1 MKKCILPVILL
12 ALLSGCGKVSDA
24 SGVES
29 RINIVSGI
37 VEGTTRSRTTSETEA
52 MTDGHTTGSTTS
64 KTAGEKVSGTTTTK
78 SKKSS
83 VQAATRA
90 SGGNSGGSRG
100 TTRHVPTVQRTTTT
114 AAQPTSQ
121 TPAIDPKDYSSITF
135 ELNSS
140 SNEIDVSREGMS
152 GSIQVL
158 KDVNLTEIRNTIAN
172 DPSKTIND
180 FIVRQ
185 NDFDFD
191 GYPDLFII
199 EKQDEL
205 NKTGK
210 YYRYDPTKGI
220 YTAWG
225 ELNGLNF
232 NNGVVGY
239 EIIPNASDNS
249 LTIYNKKDTLN
260 YEEKTFEWGE
270 NGVLIIRRY
279 RNQYNDGELIETVL
293 YDENGIECSRETRD
307 SQGNLVGG
315 ETEDPSAE
323 DLS

>member
-24 SGVES
+24 SGIES
-29 RINIVSGI
+29 RINIVSGT

-100 TTRHVPTVQRTTTT
+100 TTRHVPTAQRTTTT
-114 AAQPTSQ
+114 AAQPTTSQ
-121 TPAIDPKDYSSITF
+121 TPTIDPKDYSSITF

-158 KDVNLTEIRNTIAN
+158 KDVDLTEIRNTIAN

-199 EKQDEL
+199 EKQDDL

-220 YTAWG
+220 YAAWS
-225 ELNGLNF
+225 ELNNQGFEAMVNSA
-232 NNGVVGY
+232 
-239 EIIPNASDNS
+239 ENS
-249 LTIYNKKDTLN
+249 LTFYNKKDTLN

-293 YDENGIECSRETRD
+293 YNENGIESLRETRD
-307 SQGNLVGG
+307 SQGNLVG
-315 ETEDPSAE
+315 EDPTE
-323 DLS
+323 QPQEE

>member
-121 TPAIDPKDYSSITF
+121 TPTIDPKDYSSITF

-158 KDVNLTEIRNTIAN
+158 KDVDLTEIRNTIAN

-199 EKQDEL
+199 ERQDDL

-210 YYRYDPTKGI
+210 YYRYDPTKGT
-220 YTAWG
+220 YTKWE
-225 ELNGLNF
+225 ELNTQRFEVMVNST
-232 NNGVVGY
+232 
-239 EIIPNASDNS
+239 ENS
-249 LTIYNKKDTLN
+249 LTFYDKKDTLN
-260 YEEKTFEWGE
+260 YEAKTFEWGD
-270 NGVLIIRRY
+270 NGLLVLRRVVK
-279 RNQYNDGELIETVL
+279 QYNDGELIDTIV
-293 YDENGIECSRETRD
+293 YAENGYEIVSQETRD
-307 SQGNLVGG
+307 SQGNLVG
-315 ETEDPSAE
+315 EDTTEQPQE
-323 DLS
+323 D

>member
-121 TPAIDPKDYSSITF
+121 TPTIDPKDYSSITF

-158 KDVNLTEIRNTIAN
+158 KDVDLTEIRNTIAN

-220 YTAWG
+220 YTAWS
-225 ELNGLNF
+225 ELNGLGF
-232 NNGVVGY
+232 
-239 EIIPNASDNS
+239 EIVPNATENS

-260 YEEKTFEWGE
+260 YEAKTFEWNE
-270 NGVLIIRRY
+270 HQLLVLRRY
-279 RNQYNDGELIETVL
+279 VNQYNDGELIETVL
-293 YDENGIECSRETRD
+293 YDENGIESSRETKD
-307 SQGNLVGG
+307 SQGNPVGG
-315 ETEDPSAE
+315 ETEEQPTE
-323 DLS
+323 E

>member
-90 SGGNSGGSRG
+90 SGGKSGGRRG

-121 TPAIDPKDYSSITF
+121 TPTIDPKDYSSITF

-140 SNEIDVSREGMS
+140 SNEIDVMRNGMT
-152 GSIQVL
+152 GPIQVL
-158 KDVNLTEIRNTIAN
+158 GGNNSDSSLDLSEIRNTIAN

-220 YTAWG
+220 YAAWS
-225 ELNGLNF
+225 ELNNQRF
-232 NNGVVGY
+232 EAMVNSA
-239 EIIPNASDNS
+239 ENS
-249 LTIYNKKDTLN
+249 LTFYNKKDTLN

-293 YDENGIECSRETRD
+293 YNENGIESLRETRD

-315 ETEDPSAE
+315 ETEEPSAE

>member
-121 TPAIDPKDYSSITF
+121 TPTIDPKDYSSITF

-158 KDVNLTEIRNTIAN
+158 KDVDLTEIRNTIAN

-191 GYPDLFII
+191 GYPDLFLI

-220 YTAWG
+220 YTAWS
-225 ELNGLNF
+225 ELNNQRF
-232 NNGVVGY
+232 EAMVNSA
-239 EIIPNASDNS
+239 ENS
-249 LTIYNKKDTLN
+249 LTFYNKKDTLN

-293 YDENGIECSRETRD
+293 YNENGIESLRETRD
-307 SQGNLVGG
+307 SQGNLVGS
-315 ETEDPSAE
+315 ETEEPSAE

>member
-78 SKKSS
+78 SKNSS

-121 TPAIDPKDYSSITF
+121 TPTIDPKDYSSITF

-158 KDVNLTEIRNTIAN
+158 KDVDLTEIRNTIAN

-191 GYPDLFII
+191 GASSTVSDLRSFPM
-199 EKQDEL
+199 L
-205 NKTGK
+205 RKTALLS
-210 YYRYDPTKGI
+210 T
-220 YTAWG
+220 
-225 ELNGLNF
+225 
-232 NNGVVGY
+232 
-239 EIIPNASDNS
+239 
-249 LTIYNKKDTLN
+249 
-260 YEEKTFEWGE
+260 
-270 NGVLIIRRY
+270 IRRIPSTMRQRPSSGTSISSLY
-279 RNQYNDGELIETVL
+279 SEDMSTSTMTASSLRLCSMTRTV
-293 YDENGIECSRETRD
+293 SRAQERPRTVRAILLAAK
-307 SQGNLVGG
+307 QRIRLRRTYLKAAG
-315 ETEDPSAE
+315 
-323 DLS
+323 

>member
-158 KDVNLTEIRNTIAN
+158 KDVDLTEIRNTIAN

-199 EKQDEL
+199 EKQDDL

-220 YTAWG
+220 YAAWS
-225 ELNGLNF
+225 ELNGLGF
-232 NNGVVGY
+232 
-239 EIIPNASDNS
+239 EIVPNAAENS

-260 YEEKTFEWGE
+260 YEAKTFEWNE
-270 NGVLIIRRY
+270 HDLLVLRRY
-279 RNQYNDGELIETVL
+279 VNQYNDGELIETVL
-293 YDENGIECSRETRD
+293 YDENGIESSRETKD
-307 SQGNLVGG
+307 SQGNPVGG
-315 ETEDPSAE
+315 ETEEQPTE
-323 DLS
+323 E

>member
-121 TPAIDPKDYSSITF
+121 TPTIDPKDYSSITF

-220 YTAWG
+220 YTAWS
-225 ELNGLNF
+225 ELNNQRF
-232 NNGVVGY
+232 EAMVNSA
-239 EIIPNASDNS
+239 ENS
-249 LTIYNKKDTLN
+249 LTFYNKKDTLN

-293 YDENGIECSRETRD
+293 YNENGIESLRETRD
-307 SQGNLVGG
+307 SQGNLVGS
-315 ETEDPSAE
+315 ETEEPSAE

>member
-121 TPAIDPKDYSSITF
+121 TPTIDPKDYSSITF

-158 KDVNLTEIRNTIAN
+158 KDVDLTEIRNTIAN

-220 YTAWG
+220 YTAWS
-225 ELNGLNF
+225 ELNNQRF
-232 NNGVVGY
+232 EAMVNSA
-239 EIIPNASDNS
+239 ENS
-249 LTIYNKKDTLN
+249 LTFYNKKDTLN

-293 YDENGIECSRETRD
+293 YNENGIESLRETRD
-307 SQGNLVGG
+307 SQGNLVGS
-315 ETEDPSAE
+315 ETEEPSAE

>member
-114 AAQPTSQ
+114 AAQSTTSQ

-158 KDVNLTEIRNTIAN
+158 KDVDLTEIRNTIAN

-210 YYRYDPTKGI
+210 YYRYDPTKGT
-220 YTAWG
+220 YTKWE
-225 ELNGLNF
+225 ELNNQRF
-232 NNGVVGY
+232 EAMVNSA
-239 EIIPNASDNS
+239 ENS
-249 LTIYNKKDTLN
+249 LTFYNKKDTLN

-293 YDENGIECSRETRD
+293 YDENGIESLKETRD
-307 SQGNLVGG
+307 SQGNLVG
-315 ETEDPSAE
+315 EDTTEQPQE
-323 DLS
+323 E

>member
-121 TPAIDPKDYSSITF
+121 TPTIDPKDYSSITF

-158 KDVNLTEIRNTIAN
+158 KDVDLTEIRNTIAN

-220 YTAWG
+220 YAASR
-225 ELNGLNF
+225 ELNNQGFEAMVNSA
-232 NNGVVGY
+232 
-239 EIIPNASDNS
+239 ENS
-249 LTIYNKKDTLN
+249 LTFYNKKDTLN

-315 ETEDPSAE
+315 ETEDSSAE

>member
-158 KDVNLTEIRNTIAN
+158 KDVDLTEIRNTIAN

-210 YYRYDPTKGI
+210 YYCYDPTKGI
-220 YTAWG
+220 YTASR
-225 ELNGLNF
+225 ELNNQGFEAMVNSA
-232 NNGVVGY
+232 
-239 EIIPNASDNS
+239 ENS
-249 LTIYNKKDTLN
+249 LTFYNKKDTLN

-293 YDENGIECSRETRD
+293 YDENGIESLKETRD
-307 SQGNLVGG
+307 SQGNPVGG

>member
-29 RINIVSGI
+29 RINIVLGI

-158 KDVNLTEIRNTIAN
+158 KDVDLTEIRNTIAN

-220 YTAWG
+220 YTAWS
-225 ELNGLNF
+225 ELNTQGFEAMVNSA
-232 NNGVVGY
+232 
-239 EIIPNASDNS
+239 ENS
-249 LTIYNKKDTLN
+249 LTFYNKKDTLN

-293 YDENGIECSRETRD
+293 YNENGIESLRETRD
-307 SQGNLVGG
+307 SQGNLVGS
-315 ETEDPSAE
+315 ETEEPSAE

>member
-121 TPAIDPKDYSSITF
+121 TPTIDPKDYSSITF

-158 KDVNLTEIRNTIAN
+158 KDVDLTEIRNTIAN

-220 YTAWG
+220 YTAWS
-225 ELNGLNF
+225 ELNNQR
-232 NNGVVGY
+232 
-239 EIIPNASDNS
+239 
-249 LTIYNKKDTLN
+249 
-260 YEEKTFEWGE
+260 FEAMV
-270 NGVLIIRRY
+270 N
-279 RNQYNDGELIETVL
+279 
-293 YDENGIECSRETRD
+293 
-307 SQGNLVGG
+307 
-315 ETEDPSAE
+315 SAE
-323 DLS
+323 N

>member
-100 TTRHVPTVQRTTTT
+100 TTRHVPTAQRTTTT

-121 TPAIDPKDYSSITF
+121 TPTIDPKDYSSITF

-158 KDVNLTEIRNTIAN
+158 KDVDLTEIRNTIAN

-220 YTAWG
+220 YTAWS
-225 ELNGLNF
+225 ELNGLGF
-232 NNGVVGY
+232 
-239 EIIPNASDNS
+239 EIVPNATENS

-260 YEEKTFEWGE
+260 YEAKTFEWNE
-270 NGVLIIRRY
+270 HQLLVLRRY
-279 RNQYNDGELIETVL
+279 VNQYNDGELIETVL
-293 YDENGIECSRETRD
+293 YDENGIESSRETKD
-307 SQGNLVGG
+307 SQGNPVGG

>member
-24 SGVES
+24 SGIES
-29 RINIVSGI
+29 RINIVSGT

-64 KTAGEKVSGTTTTK
+64 KAAGEKVSGTTTTK

-100 TTRHVPTVQRTTTT
+100 TTRHVPTAQRTTTT
-114 AAQPTSQ
+114 AAQPTTSQ
-121 TPAIDPKDYSSITF
+121 TPTIDPKDYSSITF

-158 KDVNLTEIRNTIAN
+158 KDVDLTDIRNAIAN

-199 EKQDEL
+199 EKQDDL

-220 YTAWG
+220 YAAWS

-232 NNGVVGY
+232 NTGVEGY

-270 NGVLIIRRY
+270 NRVLIIRRY

-293 YDENGIECSRETRD
+293 YDENGIKASSETRD
-307 SQGNLVGG
+307 SQGNLVG
-315 ETEDPSAE
+315 EDPTE
-323 DLS
+323 QPQEE

>member
-158 KDVNLTEIRNTIAN
+158 KDVDLTEIRNTIAN

-210 YYRYDPTKGI
+210 YYRYDPTKGT
-220 YTAWG
+220 YTKWE
-225 ELNGLNF
+225 ELNNQRF
-232 NNGVVGY
+232 EAMVNSA
-239 EIIPNASDNS
+239 ENS
-249 LTIYNKKDTLN
+249 LTFYNKKDTLN

-293 YDENGIECSRETRD
+293 YDENGIESLKETRD

>member
-24 SGVES
+24 SGIES
-29 RINIVSGI
+29 RINIVSGT

-52 MTDGHTTGSTTS
+52 MTDGHTKGSTTS
-64 KTAGEKVSGTTTTK
+64 KAAGEKVSGTTTTK

-100 TTRHVPTVQRTTTT
+100 TTRHVPTAQRTTTT
-114 AAQPTSQ
+114 AAQPTTSQ
-121 TPAIDPKDYSSITF
+121 TPTIDPKDYSSITF

-158 KDVNLTEIRNTIAN
+158 KDVDLTEIRNTIAN

-199 EKQDEL
+199 EKQDDL

-220 YTAWG
+220 YAAWS
-225 ELNGLNF
+225 ELNNQGFEAMVNSA
-232 NNGVVGY
+232 
-239 EIIPNASDNS
+239 ENS
-249 LTIYNKKDTLN
+249 LTFYNKKDTLN

-293 YDENGIECSRETRD
+293 YNENGIESLRETRD
-307 SQGNLVGG
+307 SQGNLVG
-315 ETEDPSAE
+315 EDPTE
-323 DLS
+323 QPQEE

>member
-121 TPAIDPKDYSSITF
+121 TPTIDPKDYSSITF

-158 KDVNLTEIRNTIAN
+158 KDVDLTEIRNTIAN

-220 YTAWG
+220 YAASR
-225 ELNGLNF
+225 ELNNQGFEAMVNSA
-232 NNGVVGY
+232 
-239 EIIPNASDNS
+239 ENS
-249 LTIYNKKDTLN
+249 LTFYNKKDTLN

-307 SQGNLVGG
+307 SQGNLVGS
-315 ETEDPSAE
+315 ETEEPSAE

>member
-121 TPAIDPKDYSSITF
+121 TPTIDPKDYSSITF

-158 KDVNLTEIRNTIAN
+158 KDVDLTEIRNTIAN

-220 YTAWG
+220 YTAWS
-225 ELNGLNF
+225 ELNTQGFEAMVNSA
-232 NNGVVGY
+232 
-239 EIIPNASDNS
+239 ENS
-249 LTIYNKKDTLN
+249 LTFYNKKDTLN

-293 YDENGIECSRETRD
+293 YNENGIESLRETRD
-307 SQGNLVGG
+307 SQGNLVGS

>member
-114 AAQPTSQ
+114 AAQSTSQ
-121 TPAIDPKDYSSITF
+121 TPTIDPKDYSSITF

-158 KDVNLTEIRNTIAN
+158 KDVDLTEIRNTIAN

-199 EKQDEL
+199 EKQDDL

-220 YTAWG
+220 YTAWS
-225 ELNGLNF
+225 ELNNQRF
-232 NNGVVGY
+232 EAMVNSA
-239 EIIPNASDNS
+239 ENS
-249 LTIYNKKDTLN
+249 LTFYNKKDTLN

-293 YDENGIECSRETRD
+293 YNENGIESLRETRD
-307 SQGNLVGG
+307 SQGNLVGS
-315 ETEDPSAE
+315 ETEEPSAE

>member
-24 SGVES
+24 SGIES
-29 RINIVSGI
+29 RINIVSGT

-52 MTDGHTTGSTTS
+52 MTDGHTKGSTTS
-64 KTAGEKVSGTTTTK
+64 KAAGEKVSGTTTTK

-100 TTRHVPTVQRTTTT
+100 TTRHVPTAQRTTTT
-114 AAQPTSQ
+114 AAQPTTSQ
-121 TPAIDPKDYSSITF
+121 TPTIDPKDYSSITF

-158 KDVNLTEIRNTIAN
+158 KDVDLTEIRNTIAN

-199 EKQDEL
+199 EKQDDL

-220 YTAWG
+220 YAAWS
-225 ELNGLNF
+225 ELNNQGFEAMVNSA
-232 NNGVVGY
+232 
-239 EIIPNASDNS
+239 ENS
-249 LTIYNKKDTLN
+249 LTFYNKKDTFN

-293 YDENGIECSRETRD
+293 YNENGIESLRETRD
-307 SQGNLVGG
+307 SQGNLVG
-315 ETEDPSAE
+315 EDPTE
-323 DLS
+323 QPQEE